1 MSANKDLLLE
11 IGCEEIPSRFISPA
25 IRQLKEGA
33 RRLLEEAHLQ
43 WGSLQAWGTPRRLV
57 LLVSGLAA
65 AQADQVQRIKGPPR
79 DRAFDSQGRP
89 TAALLGFARS
99 HNVAPESLEE
109 ETIKGARYMVLVK
122 KVRGLPTEE
131 VLPELLAELLRQLH
145 FPKPMYWWKKEVRF
159 ARPIRWLLALYG
171 DRVVPLTYAGI
182 TAGRET
188 WGHRFLNPG
197 PWPVENPAHYFARL
211 VESGVVLD
219 QERRRQLIR
228 QQVEEAARSCGGR
241 ALVEEALL
249 DEVSCLVEYPVAVT
263 GSMAPEFLDLPREVL
278 ITTMQVHQRYFPVED
293 SAGGELLP
301 YFVGISNNRYHENIK
316 RGYEKVLQ
324 ARLSDARFFYDE
336 DRKKPLESYVEQLK
350 TVLFQESLGTLEE
363 KRGRLVALVEKM
375 AAALG
380 LNPGEAKAAVRAAHL
395 CKADL
400 VTHMVKEFPELQGV
414 MGREYARH
422 SGEEEGVAQGI
433 YEHYLPRWSGDRLPE
448 TTPGRLVSLADR
460 LDTLAGCFAVGLI
473 PTGSQDP
480 YALRRLAYG
489 AVAILLEGEL
499 RLHPEQLVRWALEGL
514 KGAVSLSPEEEERVA
529 REVFSFLQQRL
540 RFIFQEKRLS
550 SGVTEAVLG
559 SSYET
564 VGELYRRA
572 VKLQELTGTLLLEE
586 IITAYNRVANLSR
599 KAPGGPVEEG
609 VFEAEAEALLF
620 RSVAEAEEKL
630 RESKEAGD
638 YDSCLRLLQGL
649 KQPVDLF
656 FDQVLVMAEDLR
668 LRENRLNL
676 LYKARKLFEQIADFS
691 KIPPTKET

>member
-1 MSANKDLLLE
+1 
-11 IGCEEIPSRFISPA
+11 
-25 IRQLKEGA
+25 
-33 RRLLEEAHLQ
+33 
-43 WGSLQAWGTPRRLV
+43 
-57 LLVSGLAA
+57 
-65 AQADQVQRIKGPPR
+65 
-79 DRAFDSQGRP
+79 
-89 TAALLGFARS
+89 
-99 HNVAPESLEE
+99 
-109 ETIKGARYMVLVK
+109 
-122 KVRGLPTEE
+122 
-131 VLPELLAELLRQLH
+131 
-145 FPKPMYWWKKEVRF
+145 
-159 ARPIRWLLALYG
+159 
-171 DRVVPLTYAGI
+171 
-182 TAGRET
+182 
-188 WGHRFLNPG
+188 
-197 PWPVENPAHYFARL
+197 
-211 VESGVVLD
+211 
-219 QERRRQLIR
+219 
-228 QQVEEAARSCGGR
+228 
-241 ALVEEALL
+241 
-249 DEVSCLVEYPVAVT
+249 
-263 GSMAPEFLDLPREVL
+263 
-278 ITTMQVHQRYFPVED
+278 
-293 SAGGELLP
+293 
-301 YFVGISNNRYHENIK
+301 
-316 RGYEKVLQ
+316 
-324 ARLSDARFFYDE
+324 
-336 DRKKPLESYVEQLK
+336 
-350 TVLFQESLGTLEE
+350 
-363 KRGRLVALVEKM
+363 
-375 AAALG
+375 
-380 LNPGEAKAAVRAAHL
+380 
-395 CKADL
+395 
-400 VTHMVKEFPELQGV
+400 MVKEFPELQGV

-489 AVAILLEGEL
+489 AVAILLEGGL

-514 KGAVSLSPEEEERVA
+514 KGAVSPSPEEEERVA
-529 REVFSFLQQRL
+529 GEVFSFLQQRL
-540 RFIFQEKRLS
+540 RFIFQEKGLS
-550 SGVTEAVLG
+550 SSVTEAVLG

-620 RSVAEAEEKL
+620 RSVAEVEEKL